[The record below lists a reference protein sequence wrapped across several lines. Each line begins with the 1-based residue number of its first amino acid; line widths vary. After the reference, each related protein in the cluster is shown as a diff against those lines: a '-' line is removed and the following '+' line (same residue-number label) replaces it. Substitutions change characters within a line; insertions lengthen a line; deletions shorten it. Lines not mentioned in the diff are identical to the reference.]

1 MSSDTYTLIK
11 QVNLKIS
18 GVYNKKYEITFD
30 GINENKNVG
39 KSENYFTVNHDQ
51 KYYCFINPLVYVLF
65 QNYKENITD
74 NNKVKID
81 ITKDINTGSN
91 NILINFTNF
100 DYNKYTAPKFGFK
113 GNDNKF
119 IPITPHL
126 FSGFIDDSLKRYAL
140 ILLEKYYN
148 DNSNS
153 DERDKIKELCMTSIL
168 SGGGKKRHNRTKKKI
183 N

>member
-1 MSSDTYTLIK
+1 MGDNNYTLIRK
-11 QVNLKIS
+11 VNLKKS
-18 GVYNKKYEITFD
+18 GFSNKKFEITFD
-30 GINENKNVG
+30 GIKENVNVG
-39 KSENYFTVNHDQ
+39 NTENYFTVNHD
-51 KYYCFINPLVYVLF
+51 KKNYCFLNPLVYVLF
-65 QNYKENITD
+65 QKYRNNITD
-74 NNKVKID
+74 DNKVKID

-100 DYNKYTAPKFGFK
+100 DYNNYTAPKFGFK

-148 DNSNS
+148 DNNNKN
-153 DERDKIKELCMTSIL
+153 EQDKIERLCMTSIV
-168 SGGGKKRHNRTKKKI
+168 SGGGKKRHNRTKKSD
-183 N
+183 